1 MKKEKVIYVDVDELL
16 SHFRQRRTRQTA
28 KRAGAPLAQSI

>member
-1 MKKEKVIYVDVDELL
+1 MKKEKVIYVDELL